1 MKINLNQIFELI
13 ENLSGIEDRHLLEFV
28 AVLKGDKEV
37 MRIHINKNEEYTL
50 LEKFCKENSLLI
62 GHSDFKLKVDWVNE
76 IGDTFLQ
83 DVPWEDES
91 AEMFVAYI
99 TKSNQ
104 DALLKALSIEVSGEH
119 LDAGKLYG
127 YPECC
132 CINYE
137 KISTGEFWI
146 NSLLDNSHGL
156 FFKHWNNKL
165 AYLVHNY
172 AIFPDYF
179 PCSFTCKGTEELS
192 KQYYKLGLDSG
203 LTDFVEKQIDFMSR
217 TYLVSDDSVFSF
229 KNYVINENTIILN
242 TEELQFHGDNV
253 FHDLGN
259 TSLEIPFK
267 NKLDN
272 LYWYWEGIKFRA
284 LVFNEKYT

>member
-1 MKINLNQIFELI
+1 MKINSNQIFELI
-13 ENLSGIEDRHLLEFV
+13 NNLSGIEDRHLLEFV
-28 AVLKGDKEV
+28 AVLKGEKEV
-37 MRIHINKNEEYTL
+37 MRIHINKNDEYAL
-50 LEKFCKENSLLI
+50 LEKFCTENSLLI

-99 TKSNQ
+99 SKSNQ
-104 DALLKALSIEVSGEH
+104 DALKRALTIEVSGEH

-146 NSLLDNSHGL
+146 NSLLDNSDGL
-156 FFKHWNNKL
+156 FFKPWNNKL
-165 AYLVHNY
+165 AYLVHSY

-179 PCSFTCKGTEELS
+179 PCSFTCKGTEKIS
-192 KQYYKLGLDSG
+192 KQYYKLGLDNG
-203 LTDFVEKQIDFMSR
+203 LVDFVEMQMDFMSR
-217 TYLVSDDSVFSF
+217 TYLISEESAFSF
-229 KNYVINENTIILN
+229 KNYVISDNTITLN
-242 TEELQFHGDNV
+242 TEDLQFHGLNV
-253 FHDLGN
+253 FHDMGN
-259 TSLEIPFK
+259 TSLEIPYP
-267 NKLDN
+267 NKQDN
-272 LYWYWEGIKFRA
+272 LYWYWKGIKFRV